1 MNPTNTKIGPSKTR
15 WTILA
20 AAAAAAVCGAVAVG
34 GQFQTAVAE
43 TPAKTFSAEEKA
55 GLGKVIREYLLANPE
70 LLYEVQMA
78 YEAKMEKI
86 QAEKIKTAIKSNA
99 KELYRDPDAPSVGD
113 PKADVTVVEFFDYN
127 CGFCKRG
134 FPQVAELVEQDK
146 KVRVVFK
153 DLPILSKGSE
163 EASRVALAAKKQGKY
178 WDIHRAL
185 LQHHGAVNG
194 ATALKI
200 AAKIGL
206 DVEKIKKDMDSP
218 EITAEIDGVRKL
230 AQKMG
235 INGTPHFLVGD
246 RTIPGAPENLHEQL
260 SHHIKELRAKGCEVC

>member
-1 MNPTNTKIGPSKTR
+1 MSPTNANFGPRKSK

-20 AAAAAAVCGAVAVG
+20 AAAAVACGAVAIG
-34 GQFQTAVAE
+34 GPYQSATAE
-43 TPAKTFSAEEKA
+43 PAAKSYSAEEKA
-55 GLGKVIREYLLANPE
+55 GIEKIVRDYLLSNPE

-78 YEAKMEKI
+78 YEAKMEKL

-99 KELYRDPDAPSVGD
+99 QELYRDPKAPMAGD
-113 PKADVTVVEFFDYN
+113 PKGDVTVVEFFDYN

-134 FPQVAELVEQDK
+134 FSQVAELIDQDK
-146 KVRVVFK
+146 KVKVIFK
-153 DLPILSKGSE
+153 ELPILSKGSE
-163 EASRVALAAKKQGKY
+163 EAARVALAAKNQDKY
-178 WDIHRAL
+178 WEIHQAL
-185 LQHHGAVNG
+185 LKHQGAVNG

-200 AAKIGL
+200 AGKHGL
-206 DVEKIKKDMDSP
+206 DIEKLKKDMDSA
-218 EITAEIDGVRKL
+218 EVTAEINGVREL

-260 SHHIKELRAKGCEVC
+260 SAHIKELRAKGCEVC